1 MRRTHTSS
9 KVWQRS
15 QSAHLNC
22 CFEDEGLLLS
32 ARRLSWPHQKA
43 FMFDAPQRSIR
54 PTVWISLVRRAY
66 LITIHAAG
74 GLERMAYLSF
84 FAVES
89 SPLACN
95 CRLRK
100 KYVSAFEAFSQR
112 NGCVRSRCCDERD
125 QRSRLSSNG
134 MVVCAAVVKTRCLS
148 VRDFQPTKWLSAQRL
163 LR

>member
-100 KYVSAFEAFSQR
+100 NMSQLLRLSANEMAVCAAVVAMRGISVRDFHPTGWLCAQPLLRRDVSAFETFSQR
-112 NGCVRSRCCDERD
+112 NG
-125 QRSRLSSNG
+125 
-134 MVVCAAVVKTRCLS
+134 
-148 VRDFQPTKWLSAQRL
+148 
-163 LR
+163 